1 MVVLPVSM
9 VEEIRALPSN
19 IANPTS
25 AHAHNLLGYYTK
37 MDLILRSDL
46 HFRMIQTK
54 LTPALGSL
62 TGPMEEEVKHA
73 MDLHFPKSDDD
84 WVTIKPYHKIL
95 DLVASASARVFVGL
109 PLCRSET
116 WLEISTQFTENSKRC
131 VKNYESC

>member
-25 AHAHNLLGYYTK
+25 ALAHNLLGYYTK
-37 MDLILRSDL
+37 MDQLLGDDL
-46 HFRMIQTK
+46 LFCMVQTK

-62 TGPMEEEVKHA
+62 TVSMESEVKYA
-73 MDLHFPKSDDD
+73 IDNHFPKLDED
-84 WVTIKPYHKIL
+84 WVTIKPYPKTM
-95 DLVASASARVFVGL
+95 DLIASTSARFFVGL

-116 WLEISTQFTENSKRC
+116 WLEIPTHFTGNSKTRR
-131 VKNYESC
+131 E